1 MATSSL
7 LEPDFESESEDDN
20 FNPAP
25 ADVSDND
32 AIGESDTEDVVRPG
46 GTSSEPPRRT
56 IQGDGHGRDESL
68 DPGVKQNGELSRRR
82 SRDDGSGEN
91 ADDSHDVNGRGEN
104 GTGIGDRDV
113 DDEDDEEDEDDED
126 DEDDEEAVS
135 VGWHHTQLREVYYT
149 QG

>member
-32 AIGESDTEDVVRPG
+32 AIGESDTEDVGRPSG
-46 GTSSEPPRRT
+46 KPSEQPRRT

-68 DPGVKQNGELSRRR
+68 GPGVKQNGELSRSR
-82 SRDDGSGEN
+82 SRDDGGGEN
-91 ADDSHDVNGRGEN
+91 ADDTHHVNEHSEI
-104 GTGIGDRDV
+104 GTGVGDRDV

-135 VGWHHTQLREVYYT
+135 VSWHHTQLREVYYT
-149 QG
+149 QV